1 MSKSKCLVSFSLPHH
16 GEGKPFYPPPPPAPT
31 NPQNLKSEI
40 LVAQV
45 AGCQE
50 VQNETL
56 ILHPG
61 FAKIVCMHIL
71 MCVCA
76 FKLTLPIYIYIYISH
91 CILLKNRPKISK
103 TCWEPQADVRST
115 KTLFHV
121 LPVDFV
127 VGQQALSLTTLLIST
142 FQLNDFL

>member
-1 MSKSKCLVSFSLPHH
+1 MEKGSL
-16 GEGKPFYPPPPPAPT
+16 FTPPPPAPT

-40 LVAQV
+40 LVAPMSKV

-71 MCVCA
+71 MCV
-76 FKLTLPIYIYIYISH
+76 
-91 CILLKNRPKISK
+91 R
-103 TCWEPQADVRST
+103 V
-115 KTLFHV
+115 
-121 LPVDFV
+121 
-127 VGQQALSLTTLLIST
+127 
-142 FQLNDFL
+142 